1 MVHNLGG
8 QGQPRF
14 EAWLLDRIPRSI
26 SKSND
31 TMTTRPLYVGIDLG
45 TTNSTVAVFDGEE
58 ITLIRNNQGSVLTP
72 SVVRID
78 ARGNVTVGARARRFL
93 DTDPANTRS
102 EFKRLMG
109 TTHQLEFPAS
119 GTLRRPEELSAE
131 VLKSLR
137 QDVADQLGVAPE
149 RAVVSVPALFELHQT
164 AAASNAA
171 MRAGFERVE
180 LIQEP
185 VASAIA
191 AGWTQGGSSGP
202 WLVYDLGGGTFDVSL
217 LETRE
222 GLLRVVGHDGD
233 NFLGGRDLDR
243 ALMDLAL
250 AKLAADG
257 VVIDR
262 ANPQHARA
270 LRQLRLAAEEAK
282 IELTRSS
289 EAPIFI
295 AGLDVDGL
303 VVDVDL
309 TVTRPDYEAAI
320 GPLIDRSLAIC
331 ASLLAANGLGD
342 GALERVV
349 LVGGPTVT
357 PLLRERVRAVLGADF
372 GEGLDPMTLVA
383 QGAALF
389 AGTVALDGRPAAKAP
404 PSTGPKVW
412 LQFPAMTSDLTPFV
426 VGKLLESSN
435 TIKQIRISRSDGEWQ
450 SEPTPCEADGTF
462 AVMVRLKARQNT
474 SFEVQGLD
482 GSGHAVTLQPASF
495 SITHGITLGDPPL
508 SRSVGVALADNRVQ
522 VYFNRGSP
530 LPIRRTFVLHTVETV
545 HPGTDGHVLK
555 VPIVQ
560 GEFAWAHLCRL
571 VGTLEIPSTE
581 LSAPLPVGS
590 EVELMLELDRG
601 GQLRAQARIANIDRI
616 FDQVALLMTPQVSL
630 ETLADALVKLRTRA
644 ADLSRAAFLDHSGKT
659 AARLSAA
666 MPRLDEAEQNIK
678 AARGGDLDAGEQA
691 RRILSDF
698 DALLAEIEAEQA
710 WPELGRKIEESFAM
724 SLSWV
729 AGYGSDAERLTLNET
744 YQACKRAFVAR
755 DADEVERQRAVIERL
770 GVAAYF
776 RHPGSWEWEFERC
789 AARVGESTD
798 VRRAS
803 ELVAKGR
810 EAVRQ
815 RDRETI
821 EQTVRELWRLAPVD
835 HDEQKLGH
843 GSGLRKR

>member
-1 MVHNLGG
+1 
-8 QGQPRF
+8 
-14 EAWLLDRIPRSI
+14 
-26 SKSND
+26 
-31 TMTTRPLYVGIDLG
+31 
-45 TTNSTVAVFDGEE
+45 
-58 ITLIRNNQGSVLTP
+58 
-72 SVVRID
+72 
-78 ARGNVTVGARARRFL
+78 
-93 DTDPANTRS
+93 
-102 EFKRLMG
+102 
-109 TTHQLEFPAS
+109 
-119 GTLRRPEELSAE
+119 
-131 VLKSLR
+131 
-137 QDVADQLGVAPE
+137 
-149 RAVVSVPALFELHQT
+149 
-164 AAASNAA
+164 
-171 MRAGFERVE
+171 
-180 LIQEP
+180 
-185 VASAIA
+185 
-191 AGWTQGGSSGP
+191 
-202 WLVYDLGGGTFDVSL
+202 
-217 LETRE
+217 
-222 GLLRVVGHDGD
+222 
-233 NFLGGRDLDR
+233 
-243 ALMDLAL
+243 
-250 AKLAADG
+250 
-257 VVIDR
+257 
-262 ANPQHARA
+262 
-270 LRQLRLAAEEAK
+270 
-282 IELTRSS
+282 
-289 EAPIFI
+289 
-295 AGLDVDGL
+295 
-303 VVDVDL
+303 
-309 TVTRPDYEAAI
+309 
-320 GPLIDRSLAIC
+320 
-331 ASLLAANGLGD
+331 
-342 GALERVV
+342 
-349 LVGGPTVT
+349 
-357 PLLRERVRAVLGADF
+357 
-372 GEGLDPMTLVA
+372 
-383 QGAALF
+383 
-389 AGTVALDGRPAAKAP
+389 
-404 PSTGPKVW
+404 
-412 LQFPAMTSDLTPFV
+412 
-426 VGKLLESSN
+426 
-435 TIKQIRISRSDGEWQ
+435 
-450 SEPTPCEADGTF
+450 
-462 AVMVRLKARQNT
+462 
-474 SFEVQGLD
+474 
-482 GSGHAVTLQPASF
+482 
-495 SITHGITLGDPPL
+495 
-508 SRSVGVALADNRVQ
+508 
-522 VYFNRGSP
+522 
-530 LPIRRTFVLHTVETV
+530 
-545 HPGTDGHVLK
+545 VLK

-616 FDQVALLMTPQVSL
+616 FDQVALLMTPQVSI

-729 AGYGSDAERLTLNET
+729 AGYGSDAERSTLNET

>member
-1 MVHNLGG
+1 
-8 QGQPRF
+8 
-14 EAWLLDRIPRSI
+14 
-26 SKSND
+26 
-31 TMTTRPLYVGIDLG
+31 MTKRPLYVGIDLG
-45 TTNSTVAVFDGEE
+45 TTNSTAAVFDGEE
-58 ITLIRNNQGSVLTP
+58 LTLIRNSMGGVLTP

-109 TTHQLEFPAS
+109 TTHRLEFPAC
-119 GTLRRPEELSAE
+119 GTFRQPEELSAE

-171 MRAGFERVE
+171 LRAGFERVE

-191 AGWTQGGSSGP
+191 AGWTQGGSNGP

-233 NFLGGRDLDR
+233 NFLGGRDFDR
-243 ALMDLAL
+243 ALTDLAL
-250 AKLAADG
+250 AKLAADSI
-257 VVIDR
+257 VIDR
-262 ANPQHARA
+262 ANPRHARA
-270 LRQLRLAAEEAK
+270 LRHLRLAAEESK
-282 IELTRSS
+282 IELTRAA
-289 EAPIFI
+289 EAPITI
-295 AGLDVDGL
+295 AGLDVDGQ

-309 TVTRPDYEAAI
+309 IVTRSEYEAAI
-320 GPLIDRSLAIC
+320 GPLLDRSLEIC
-331 ASLLAANGLGD
+331 TRLLATHGLRQGT
-342 GALERVV
+342 LERVV

-389 AGTVALDGRPAAKAP
+389 AGTVALDGRPAAQAP
-404 PSTGPKVW
+404 ASTGPRVW
-412 LQFPAMTSDLTPFV
+412 LQFPAMTSDISPYV
-426 VGKLLESSN
+426 VGKLLEQSN
-435 TIKQIRISRSDGEWQ
+435 TIQQVKIIRSDGEWQ
-450 SEPTPCEADGTF
+450 SDPTPCEADGTF
-462 AVMVRLKARQNT
+462 AVMVRLLPRQNT
-474 SFEVQGLD
+474 SFQVQGID
-482 GSGHAVTLQPASF
+482 GSDSAMSLQPASF

-508 SRSVGVALADNRVQ
+508 SRSVGVALADDRVR

-530 LPIRRTFVLHTVETV
+530 LPIRRTFVLNTVETV
-545 HPGTDGHVLK
+545 HPGTEGHVLK

-560 GEFAWAHLCRL
+560 GEFTWAHLCRL
-571 VGTLEIPSTE
+571 VGTLEIPSTA
-581 LSAPLPVGS
+581 LDAPLPANS

-601 GQLRAQARIANIDRI
+601 GQLRAQARIPGIDRI
-616 FDQVALLMTPQVSL
+616 FDRVALLMTPQVSL
-630 ETLADALVKLRTRA
+630 ETLADALHKLRTRA
-644 ADLSRAAFLDHSGKT
+644 ADLSRAAFQDRSGKT
-659 AARLSAA
+659 AARLSSAV
-666 MPRLDEAEQNIK
+666 PRLDEAEQNIK
-678 AARGGDLDAGEQA
+678 AAHGGDLDACEQA
-691 RRILSDF
+691 RRALSDF

-710 WPELGRKIEESFAM
+710 WPELGRKVEERFAIA
-724 SLSWV
+724 LSWV
-729 AGYGSDAERLTLNET
+729 AHYGDAAERATLNDT
-744 YQACKRAFVAR
+744 YQACKRAFVAK
-755 DADEVERQRAVIERL
+755 DPDEVERQLAVIERL
-770 GVAAYF
+770 GSAAFY
-776 RHPGSWEWEFERC
+776 RDPTAWDRQFEYC

-798 VRRAS
+798 LRRAS

-815 RDRETI
+815 HDRETI
-821 EQTVRELWRLAPVD
+821 ERIVRELWTLAPVD
-835 HDEQKLGH
+835 RDEQRLGH
-843 GSGLRKR
+843 GSGL